1 MAELKVELNQI
12 NNNVTVDET
21 NVNVNLTEQAV
32 DVTLGTSGP
41 QGPRGTS
48 LLNGVG
54 APSAGLG
61 IIGDFYLNTSNM
73 NLYGPKTE
81 SGWGSPTDLVG
92 SQELGYVHIQEVAS
106 ATWSVTHGL
115 GFVPNITVVDT
126 AGTVVEG
133 SYSYPN
139 SNTVVLTFIGA
150 FSGRAYLS

>member
-1 MAELKVELNQI
+1 MAELKVEIDQVV
-12 NNNVTVDET
+12 NNITIDEENVVIE
-21 NVNVNLTEQAV
+21 
-32 DVTLGTSGP
+32 LGTSGP
-41 QGPRGTS
+41 QGARGTGI
-48 LLNGVG
+48 LNGTS
-54 APSAGLG
+54 APSNSVG
-61 IIGDFYLNTSNM
+61 ILGDFFLNTTNM

-106 ATWSVTHGL
+106 ATWSITHGL
-115 GFVPNITVVDT
+115 GFTPNITVVDT

-133 SYSYPN
+133 SYNYPN

>member
-12 NNNVTVDET
+12 NNNVSVDET
-21 NVNVNLTEQAV
+21 NVDISLTEQIV

-48 LLNGVG
+48 LLNGAGV
-54 APSAGLG
+54 PSPTLG

-81 SGWGSPTDLVG
+81 SGWGNPTDLVG

-106 ATWSVTHGL
+106 ATWSITHGL

-133 SYSYPN
+133 SYNYPN
-139 SNTVVLTFIGA
+139 SNTVVLTFVGG

>member
-21 NVNVNLTEQAV
+21 NVNISLTEQAV

-54 APSAGLG
+54 APSSSLG

-92 SQELGYVHIQEVAS
+92 SQELGYVHIQENAS
-106 ATWSVTHGL
+106 ATWNVTHGL

>member
-1 MAELKVELNQI
+1 MSEVKIELNQI
-12 NNNVTVDET
+12 NNNVSVDET
-21 NVNVNLTEQAV
+21 NVNVNLTEQVVNV
-32 DVTLGTSGP
+32 DLGTSGP
-41 QGPRGTS
+41 QGPRGTG

-54 APSAGLG
+54 APSVGLG
-61 IIGDFYLNTSNM
+61 INGDFYLNTSNM

-92 SQELGYVHIQEVAS
+92 SQELGYVHIQENAS

-133 SYSYPN
+133 SYNYPN

>member
-21 NVNVNLTEQAV
+21 NVNISLTEQAV

-54 APSAGLG
+54 APSSGLG

-92 SQELGYVHIQEVAS
+92 SQELGYVHIQENAS
-106 ATWSVTHGL
+106 ATWNVTHGL

-139 SNTVVLTFIGA
+139 SSTVVLTFIGA

>member
-1 MAELKVELNQI
+1 MSEVKVELSQI
-12 NNNVTVDET
+12 NNNVSVNET
-21 NVNVNLTEQAV
+21 NVDVNLTEQIV
-32 DVTLGTSGP
+32 NIDLGTSGP

-54 APSAGLG
+54 APSSSLG
-61 IIGDFYLNTSNM
+61 IEGDFYLNTSNM
-73 NLYGPKTE
+73 NLYGPKTG
-81 SGWGSPTDLVG
+81 SSWGTPTDLVG

-106 ATWSVTHGL
+106 ATWNITHGL

-133 SYSYPN
+133 SYNYPN
-139 SNTVVLTFIGA
+139 SNTVVLTFVGA